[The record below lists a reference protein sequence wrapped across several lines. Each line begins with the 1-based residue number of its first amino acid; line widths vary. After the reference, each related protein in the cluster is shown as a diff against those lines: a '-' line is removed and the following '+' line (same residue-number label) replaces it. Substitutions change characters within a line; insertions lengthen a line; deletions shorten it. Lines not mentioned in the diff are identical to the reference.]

1 MNDAE
6 LSLIPLQARPYQGT
20 TAGIATRTVAN
31 TIDGL
36 VVGAALVGAWL
47 GVVAARFILSPRG
60 FQLPAAPVFW
70 CLAGYLSLLV
80 GYLTLAWWVSGRTI
94 GDHVMGIRVVTGK
107 RRRLRFLRAWARA
120 LLCAFFPIG
129 LVWCMVSPQRRSVQ
143 DLMLHTKVV
152 YDWLPRPAA
161 GEDPADTQ
169 S

>member
-1 MNDAE
+1 VNETE
-6 LSLIPLQARPYQGT
+6 LSLVPLEARPYQGT

-31 TIDGL
+31 TIDGV
-36 VVGAALVGAWL
+36 VVGVALVGAWL
-47 GVVAARFILSPRG
+47 GVVAVKFILSPRD
-60 FQLPAAPVFW
+60 FQAPTAPVFW
-70 CLAGYLSLLV
+70 CVAGYLYLLV
-80 GYLTLAWWVSGRTI
+80 VYLTAAWWISGRTI

-129 LVWCMVSPQRRSVQ
+129 LVWGVGSPQRRSVQ
-143 DLMLHTKVV
+143 DVMLRTKVI

-161 GEDPADTQ
+161 DVDATEPQ